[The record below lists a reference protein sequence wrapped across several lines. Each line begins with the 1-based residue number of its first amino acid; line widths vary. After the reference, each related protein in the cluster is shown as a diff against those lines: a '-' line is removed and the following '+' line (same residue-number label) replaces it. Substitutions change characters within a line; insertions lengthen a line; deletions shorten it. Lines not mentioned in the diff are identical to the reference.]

1 VKEEEFPEHLQG
13 QTFESA
19 LVEEFEQDIDQ
30 FRGWILESPVV
41 TVIRHTGDSRGELGV
56 GVKKNVGHEA
66 IRTAIPG
73 LAYEI
78 GVELRDAIV
87 KLGYTSVLSDRGKHF
102 LLFGPLALVQSGIVP
117 GVELGAVQGTIDWT
131 SSAGTKFV
139 VGGASGGDGIR
150 LTKLKTIR
158 KVEPDVPGLK
168 RTWTAGEEVVV
179 NYGPT
184 PEFSEMGD
192 REHTP
197 QNNDEDAGAETGVEA
212 TAKAS
217 TPELARPKRGAKRPS
232 SLSDFAEPVKR
243 RKRRTAQA
251 DAGIPS
257 VSVPPDSHE
266 VFNVESSD
274 EE

>member
-1 VKEEEFPEHLQG
+1 MEP
-13 QTFESA
+13 A
-19 LVEEFEQDIDQ
+19 D
-30 FRGWILESPVV
+30 
-41 TVIRHTGDSRGELGV
+41 
-56 GVKKNVGHEA
+56 
-66 IRTAIPG
+66 
-73 LAYEI
+73 
-78 GVELRDAIV
+78 
-87 KLGYTSVLSDRGKHF
+87 
-102 LLFGPLALVQSGIVP
+102 
-117 GVELGAVQGTIDWT
+117 
-131 SSAGTKFV
+131 
-139 VGGASGGDGIR
+139 IR

-158 KVEPDVPGLK
+158 KVEPDVTGLK

-197 QNNDEDAGAETGVEA
+197 QNNDEDAGAETGIEA

-243 RKRRTAQA
+243 RKRRTAKA

>member
-1 VKEEEFPEHLQG
+1 
-13 QTFESA
+13 
-19 LVEEFEQDIDQ
+19 
-30 FRGWILESPVV
+30 
-41 TVIRHTGDSRGELGV
+41 
-56 GVKKNVGHEA
+56 
-66 IRTAIPG
+66 
-73 LAYEI
+73 
-78 GVELRDAIV
+78 
-87 KLGYTSVLSDRGKHF
+87 
-102 LLFGPLALVQSGIVP
+102 
-117 GVELGAVQGTIDWT
+117 
-131 SSAGTKFV
+131 
-139 VGGASGGDGIR
+139 
-150 LTKLKTIR
+150 LKTIR
-158 KVEPDVPGLK
+158 KVEPDVTVLK

-184 PEFSEMGD
+184 PQVNEVGGE
-192 REHTP
+192 EHSP
-197 QNNDEDAGAETGVEA
+197 QNNDEDAGAEAGIEA

-243 RKRRTAQA
+243 RKRRTANT

>member
-1 VKEEEFPEHLQG
+1 VREEEFPEHLQG

-19 LVEEFEQDIDQ
+19 LVQEFEADIDQ
-30 FRGWILESPVV
+30 FRDWVLESPVV
-41 TVIRHTGDSRGELGV
+41 AVIRHTGDSRGELGIV
-56 GVKKNVGHEA
+56 VRKNVGHEA
-66 IRTAIPG
+66 IRTAVPG

-78 GVELRDAIV
+78 SVELRNAIV
-87 KLGYTSVLSDRGKHF
+87 ELGYTSVLTDRGKHF

-117 GVELGAVQGTIDWT
+117 GLELGAVQGTIDWT

-139 VGGASGGDGIR
+139 VGGASGGEGIR

-158 KVEPDVPGLK
+158 KGDPDVTGLK
-168 RTWTAGEEVVV
+168 RAWTAGEELVV

-184 PEFSEMGD
+184 PQVSEVGGG
-192 REHTP
+192 EHNP
-197 QNNDEDAGAETGVEA
+197 QNSDEDAGAEAGIET

-243 RKRRTAQA
+243 RKRRTADA
-251 DAGIPS
+251 NAGIPS

>member
-1 VKEEEFPEHLQG
+1 V
-13 QTFESA
+13 
-19 LVEEFEQDIDQ
+19 VEFEQNIDQ
-30 FRGWILESPVV
+30 FRVWVLESSVV

-56 GVKKNVGHEA
+56 GVKKSVGHEA

-78 GVELRDAIV
+78 GMELRDAIV

-131 SSAGTKFV
+131 SSSGTKFV

-158 KVEPDVPGLK
+158 KVEPDVTGLK

-179 NYGPT
+179 NYGP
-184 PEFSEMGD
+184 PPQVSEEGSGE
-192 REHTP
+192 RSP
-197 QNNDEDAGAETGVEA
+197 QANDEGAGGEAGIEA
-212 TAKAS
+212 TAGAS
-217 TPELARPKRGAKRPS
+217 TPKVARPKRGTKRPS

-243 RKRRTAQA
+243 RKRRTANA
-251 DAGIPS
+251 NVGVPS

-274 EE
+274 DE